1 VPPGVSFAYVDR
13 RSGYS
18 AEPGG
23 SDVIMEAFRPG
34 TEPGPA
40 PVADTFGE
48 TSQDALTG
56 TGGLY

>member
-1 VPPGVSFAYVDR
+1 
-13 RSGYS
+13 
-18 AEPGG
+18 
-23 SDVIMEAFRPG
+23 MEAFRPG